1 MINKRQKRKLF
12 EGLGI
17 PVPSVGCASN
27 DTSHPETLRVP
38 TMRCSQRSQ
47 QECLYACLPPC
58 PGFGGADLLP
68 RINLSGLLPL
78 KEDFS
83 SIKTLA
89 FLFLQQQL
97 CPSEPQ

>member
-1 MINKRQKRKLF
+1 MTQVTQK
-12 EGLGI
+12 
-17 PVPSVGCASN
+17 PSGCSV
-27 DTSHPETLRVP
+27 SP
-38 TMRCSQRSQ
+38 Q
-47 QECLYACLPPC
+47 QYVAGAALQGLPPC

-68 RINLSGLLPL
+68 KINLSGLLPW

-89 FLFLQQQL
+89 LLFLQQQL